1 MSMDAAPTQNKI
13 TLAGIGPLVAK
24 APRPGYW
31 EFSTVTEAQPR
42 PRLLIV
48 LSPFIWT
55 VVLAYPIYALATYAF
70 TSGGTPLDALV
81 LGVLT
86 FFAVGKPIQAFVE
99 RWRKGR
105 SRTLV
110 RTRISQ
116 PAKRVY
122 VDGSKHVFAFEDIRK
137 IIIRK
142 KAEGWLQLVLATSD
156 TMLAV
161 EESSTT
167 AEATAL
173 HEHAN
178 SIAQIVGIAIE
189 EQD

>member
-1 MSMDAAPTQNKI
+1 MDTLPAQNKI
-13 TLAGIGPLVAK
+13 TLVGIGPLVAK
-24 APRPGYW
+24 SPRPGYW
-31 EFSTVTEAQPR
+31 EFSTVIEAAPR
-42 PRLLIV
+42 PRLLVI

-55 VVLAYPIYALATYAF
+55 ALLAYPIYALASYAF

-105 SRTLV
+105 SRALV
-110 RTRISQ
+110 RLRISE
-116 PAKRVY
+116 PAKRIY
-122 VDGSKHVFAFEDIRK
+122 IDGSKYVFAFDDISR

-142 KAEGWLQLVLATSD
+142 KAEGWLQLALTTKDTLLA
-156 TMLAV
+156 L
-161 EESSTT
+161 EESSTA
-167 AEATAL
+167 AEVVAL
-173 HEHAN
+173 REHAGT
-178 SIAQIVGIAIE
+178 IAHIIGAVVR

>member
-1 MSMDAAPTQNKI
+1 MDTTPTQNRI
-13 TLAGIGPLVAK
+13 TLTGIGPLVAK
-24 APRPGYW
+24 SPRPGYW
-31 EFSTVTEAQPR
+31 EFASVTEAQPR
-42 PRLLIV
+42 PRLLVI

-55 VVLAYPIYALATYAF
+55 VVLAYPIYALASYAF

-110 RTRISQ
+110 RIRISD
-116 PAKRVY
+116 PARRIY
-122 VDGSKHVFAFEDIRK
+122 VDGSKYVFAFEDIKK

-142 KAEGWLQLVLATSD
+142 KAEDWLQLALATSD
-156 TMLAV
+156 ALLTV
-161 EESSTT
+161 EESST
-167 AEATAL
+167 ATEVAAL
-173 HEHAN
+173 REHAGT
-178 SIAQIVGIAIE
+178 IARIVGAAVE